1 MKIDTLPTFFA
12 PPERLTLQE
21 VKEQNEFILKMPFIG
36 RILDIIPDYALIFNE
51 QRQILFAN
59 KAFRDFVGVG
69 EEMDPLGTRIGE
81 AVKCIH
87 SDAMTGGCGT
97 SEFCQECGAAN
108 AAVNSLKGKEDIQEC
123 RITRKS
129 GDALDFKVWAAPF
142 ELNGQLYSFFFIADK
157 SDEKRRRILERIFFH
172 DIMNTIGGLYG
183 FADLLSE
190 SLPEDDENGL
200 FAKTIFDLSGNV
212 IEEIQA
218 QKDILAAEN
227 HELITSPAEID
238 SLVLIREIAEAYR
251 NHEVARSKSIV
262 VSPGTP
268 SIKFKSDRTLL
279 RRVISNMTKNAL
291 EASKS
296 GETVTL
302 SCENTDEK
310 IVFKVHNPGYIPR
323 KIQLQI
329 FNRSFSTKGAGRGL
343 GTYSIKLLGERY
355 LRGRVAFTTSNDGG
369 TVFSISIPISP

>member
-1 MKIDTLPTFFA
+1 MNSEKMPTFFA
-12 PPERLTLQE
+12 PPERLSLQE
-21 VKEQNEFILKMPFIG
+21 VNEQNEIVLRMPFIR
-36 RILDIIPDYALIFNE
+36 RILNIIPDYALILNE
-51 QRQILFAN
+51 HRQIVYAN
-59 KAFRDFVGVG
+59 NAFVDFLSTDEGQQHIGYRV
-69 EEMDPLGTRIGE
+69 GE
-81 AVKCIH
+81 AVNCIH
-87 SDAMTGGCGT
+87 SDATTGGCGT
-97 SEFCQECGAAN
+97 SEFCQECGAVN
-108 AAVNSLKGKEDIQEC
+108 AIINCQKGKEDIQEC
-123 RITRKS
+123 RITRKT
-129 GDALDFKVWAAPF
+129 GDALDLKVWATPF
-142 ELNGQLYSFFFIADK
+142 ELEGKFYTFFFITDK

-183 FADLLSE
+183 FADLLAE
-190 SLPEDDENGL
+190 SLPEGDDNGL

-238 SLVLIREIAEAYR
+238 SLVLLKEIAEAYR
-251 NHEVARSKSIV
+251 NHEVARGKNIV
-262 VSPGTP
+262 VSQGTP
-268 SIKFKSDRTLL
+268 SVKFKSDRTLL
-279 RRVISNMTKNAL
+279 RRVISNMAKNAL

-302 SCENTDEK
+302 SCENSDEK
-310 IVFKVHNPGYIPR
+310 IIFKVHNPGYIPR

-355 LRGRVAFTTSNDGG
+355 LRGKVYFMTTQSEG
-369 TVFSISIPISP
+369 TVFSISLPL

>member
-1 MKIDTLPTFFA
+1 MKIETLPTFFA

-21 VKEQNEFILKMPFIG
+21 IKEQNEFILKMPFIG
-36 RILDIIPDYALIFNE
+36 RILDIIPDYALILNE

-59 KAFRDFVGVG
+59 KAFRDFVGIC
-69 EEMDPLGTRIGE
+69 EEMDPLGARVGE
-81 AVKCIH
+81 AVKCVH

-108 AAVNSLKGKEDIQEC
+108 AIVNSQKGKEDIQEC
-123 RITRKS
+123 QITRKS
-129 GDALDFKVWAAPF
+129 GDALDFKVWVAPF

-190 SLPEDDENGL
+190 SLPEDDENGM

-227 HELITSPAEID
+227 HELIISWTEID
-238 SLVLIREIAEAYR
+238 SLVLLKEIAEAYR
-251 NHEVARSKSIV
+251 NHEVARGKIIA
-262 VSPGTP
+262 VSPDTP

-302 SCENTDEK
+302 SCDNTDEK
-310 IVFKVHNPGYIPR
+310 IVFKVHNPGYISR

-329 FNRSFSTKGAGRGL
+329 FNRSFSTKGKGRGL

-355 LRGRVAFTTSNDGG
+355 LGGKVSFMTSQSEG
-369 TVFSISIPISP
+369 TVFSISLPL